1 MIKIL
6 LIKKIDNDNDFIMI
20 LPTRVAQLVR
30 IDIGKCGLSKWYMVP
45 SSNFATDDTLNLL
58 GTGCCWVVSTSRIG
72 SPWRVFRVWPW
83 KVPQL

>member
-30 IDIGKCGLSKWYMVP
+30 IDIGKCGLSKWYMVL
-45 SSNFATDDTLNLL
+45 SSNPVVDDTLNLP
-58 GTGCCWVVSTSRIG
+58 GTGCC
-72 SPWRVFRVWPW
+72 
-83 KVPQL
+83 